1 MANYYTLNKNL
12 STRRTTSPTE
22 ETPPALEVK
31 IDFSATEQRYEYIRS
46 KLDDIMEN
54 IGQCYSE
61 RLTKELLH
69 RLEKTILDFHTEV
82 IALLDK
88 LEKLEIEP
96 NQLPERTPVPESVST
111 PVESKSG
118 EREKRIE
125 ESEQRK
131 AGIVI
136 ESELNK
142 KTESESKRRFFNR
155 RK

>member
-22 ETPPALEVK
+22 ETPPAPEVK

-88 LEKLEIEP
+88 LEKLEIER
-96 NQLPERTPVPESVST
+96 NQLPERTPVPESVSA
-111 PVESKSG
+111 PVESQSG
-118 EREKRIE
+118 ERAKRIE
-125 ESEQRK
+125 ENEQRK

-142 KTESESKRRFFNR
+142 KTESEPKRGFFNR

>member
-88 LEKLEIEP
+88 LEKLEIER
-96 NQLPERTPVPESVST
+96 NQLPERTPVFESVST
-111 PVESKSG
+111 PVESQSG
-118 EREKRIE
+118 ERAKRIE
-125 ESEQRK
+125 ENEQRK

>member
-1 MANYYTLNKNL
+1 MANYYTLNKNI

-22 ETPPALEVK
+22 ETPPSPAVK
-31 IDFSATEQRYEYIRS
+31 IDFSDTEQRYEYIRS

-88 LEKLEIEP
+88 LEKLEIERK
-96 NQLPERTPVPESVST
+96 QLPERTPVPESVSA
-111 PVESKSG
+111 PVESKSS
-118 EREKRIE
+118 ERAKRIE

-136 ESELNK
+136 ESELK
-142 KTESESKRRFFNR
+142 KNR
-155 RK
+155 K

>member
-1 MANYYTLNKNL
+1 LANYYTLNKNL

-88 LEKLEIEP
+88 LEKLEIERR
-96 NQLPERTPVPESVST
+96 QLPERTPVPESVSA
-111 PVESKSG
+111 PVESQSS
-118 EREKRIE
+118 ERAKRIE

-136 ESELNK
+136 ESELK
-142 KTESESKRRFFNR
+142 KNR
-155 RK
+155 K

>member
-22 ETPPALEVK
+22 ETPPAPEVK

-88 LEKLEIEP
+88 LEKLEIER
-96 NQLPERTPVPESVST
+96 NQLPERTPVFESVST
-111 PVESKSG
+111 PVESQSG
-118 EREKRIE
+118 ERAKRIE
-125 ESEQRK
+125 ENEQRK

>member
-1 MANYYTLNKNL
+1 MATYYTLNKNI

-22 ETPPALEVK
+22 ETPPSPAVK
-31 IDFSATEQRYEYIRS
+31 IDFSDTEQRYEYIRS

-88 LEKLEIEP
+88 LEKLEIERR
-96 NQLPERTPVPESVST
+96 QVPERTPVPESVSA
-111 PVESKSG
+111 PVESQSS
-118 EREKRIE
+118 ERAKRIE

-136 ESELNK
+136 ESELK
-142 KTESESKRRFFNR
+142 KNR
-155 RK
+155 K

>member
-88 LEKLEIEP
+88 LEKLEIER
-96 NQLPERTPVPESVST
+96 NQLPERTPVSESVST

>member
-69 RLEKTILDFHTEV
+69 RLEKTILDFHT
-82 IALLDK
+82 
-88 LEKLEIEP
+88 
-96 NQLPERTPVPESVST
+96 
-111 PVESKSG
+111 
-118 EREKRIE
+118 
-125 ESEQRK
+125 
-131 AGIVI
+131 
-136 ESELNK
+136 
-142 KTESESKRRFFNR
+142 
-155 RK
+155 

>member
-88 LEKLEIEP
+88 LEKLEIERR
-96 NQLPERTPVPESVST
+96 QLPERTPVPESVSA
-111 PVESKSG
+111 PVESQSS
-118 EREKRIE
+118 ERAKRIE

>member
-22 ETPPALEVK
+22 ETPPSPAVK
-31 IDFSATEQRYEYIRS
+31 IDFSDTEQRYEYIRS

>member
-1 MANYYTLNKNL
+1 
-12 STRRTTSPTE
+12 
-22 ETPPALEVK
+22 
-31 IDFSATEQRYEYIRS
+31 

-88 LEKLEIEP
+88 LEKLEIERS
-96 NQLPERTPVPESVST
+96 QLTERTPVPESVST
-111 PVESKSG
+111 PVESQSG

-131 AGIVI
+131 AGIVT

-142 KTESESKRRFFNR
+142 KTESEPKRRFFNR
-155 RK
+155 KK

>member
-88 LEKLEIEP
+88 LEKLEIERR
-96 NQLPERTPVPESVST
+96 QLPERTPVPESVSA
-111 PVESKSG
+111 PVESQSS
-118 EREKRIE
+118 ERAKRIE

-136 ESELNK
+136 ESELK
-142 KTESESKRRFFNR
+142 KNR
-155 RK
+155 K

>member
-1 MANYYTLNKNL
+1 MANYYTLNKNI

-22 ETPPALEVK
+22 ETPPSPAVK
-31 IDFSATEQRYEYIRS
+31 IDFSDTEQRYEYIRS

-88 LEKLEIEP
+88 LEKLEIERR
-96 NQLPERTPVPESVST
+96 QLPERTPVPESVSA
-111 PVESKSG
+111 PVESQSS
-118 EREKRIE
+118 ERAKRIE

-136 ESELNK
+136 ESELK
-142 KTESESKRRFFNR
+142 KNR
-155 RK
+155 K

>member
-142 KTESESKRRFFNR
+142 KTESESKRRFF
-155 RK
+155 

>member
-1 MANYYTLNKNL
+1 
-12 STRRTTSPTE
+12 
-22 ETPPALEVK
+22 
-31 IDFSATEQRYEYIRS
+31 
-46 KLDDIMEN
+46 MEN

-88 LEKLEIEP
+88 LEKLEIERR
-96 NQLPERTPVPESVST
+96 QLPERTPVPESVSA
-111 PVESKSG
+111 PVESQSS
-118 EREKRIE
+118 ERAKRIE

-136 ESELNK
+136 ESELK
-142 KTESESKRRFFNR
+142 KNR
-155 RK
+155 K

>member
-88 LEKLEIEP
+88 LEKLEIER
-96 NQLPERTPVPESVST
+96 NQLPERTPVSESVST

-142 KTESESKRRFFNR
+142 KTESEPKRRFFNR

>member
-12 STRRTTSPTE
+12 STRRTTSPPE
-22 ETPPALEVK
+22 ETPPSPAVK
-31 IDFSATEQRYEYIRS
+31 IDFSDTEQRYEYIRS

-88 LEKLEIEP
+88 LEKLEIERS
-96 NQLPERTPVPESVST
+96 QLTERTPVPESVST
-111 PVESKSG
+111 PVESQPG

-136 ESELNK
+136 ESELNI

>member
-1 MANYYTLNKNL
+1 MANYYTLNKNI

-22 ETPPALEVK
+22 ETPPSPAVK

-88 LEKLEIEP
+88 LEKLEIERR
-96 NQLPERTPVPESVST
+96 QLPERTPVPESVSA
-111 PVESKSG
+111 PVESQSS
-118 EREKRIE
+118 ERAKRIE

-136 ESELNK
+136 ESELK
-142 KTESESKRRFFNR
+142 KNR
-155 RK
+155 K

>member
-12 STRRTTSPTE
+12 STRRTTSPPE
-22 ETPPALEVK
+22 ETPPSPAVK
-31 IDFSATEQRYEYIRS
+31 IDFSDTEQRYEYIRS

-88 LEKLEIEP
+88 LEKLEIERS
-96 NQLPERTPVPESVST
+96 QLTERTPVPESVST
-111 PVESKSG
+111 PVESQSG

-131 AGIVI
+131 AGIVT

-142 KTESESKRRFFNR
+142 KTESEPKRRFFNR
-155 RK
+155 KK